1 MSGPPPPGYYPPPPH
16 GQPGQH
22 PPAPPGQVYPQ
33 GVVPPPYGPPSG
45 CYPGVPP
52 PAYAGGPTQAAYPP
66 AHAPPPGGF
75 YACPPG
81 GAFPPPGSA
90 FPGPHPGAVP
100 PYAASHPWGHQ
111 PPIGAGHVPPYQA
124 PHHPSGQKHVDVE
137 SDDSDPS
144 GYSLYSKEDK
154 HPLTVRFTN
163 KTGKKVQ
170 MFWINKKGRRKR
182 KGKIKPGHSK
192 SIDTFETHV
201 FMALNRKLSSEPLLI
216 NGTPVFY
223 AFPYNQGD
231 QHVEVE
237 IRKPTA
243 SSVNNLKS
251 DAHVTIPVEVKFVNR
266 TKREVQLEWITP
278 QGRREKKKVL
288 PRGRCWRTTSWEGHY
303 WVCCDPKHDQHLFG
317 LNYGLHYKVHRTRRL
332 RERVV
337 ITADMKISGS
347 SSSSSS
353 SSSG

>member
-1 MSGPPPPGYYPPPPH
+1 M
-16 GQPGQH
+16 
-22 PPAPPGQVYPQ
+22 
-33 GVVPPPYGPPSG
+33 
-45 CYPGVPP
+45 
-52 PAYAGGPTQAAYPP
+52 
-66 AHAPPPGGF
+66 
-75 YACPPG
+75 
-81 GAFPPPGSA
+81 
-90 FPGPHPGAVP
+90 
-100 PYAASHPWGHQ
+100 
-111 PPIGAGHVPPYQA
+111 
-124 PHHPSGQKHVDVE
+124 DVE

-223 AFPYNQGD
+223 AFPYNEGD

-317 LNYGLHYKVHRTRRL
+317 LNCGLHYKVHRTRRL

-353 SSSG
+353 SSSD